1 MNILMI
7 LANPFTH
14 DPRVYNEARALVKAG
29 HEVTVLAWDRKKL
42 NPLKEKK
49 EGINV
54 VRIRNTRFMDFLP
67 YDIFRLHF
75 WWTEGVKKALELQK
89 ENPFDVVHCHDLSA
103 LPIGIKLKKRL
114 GLPLIYDAHEIWGY
128 MVSGDLPKWWANYY
142 LWKEKKLAPIAD
154 HIITVAEPHEQYFQ
168 NMGCNK
174 VSIIRNCKE
183 VDKNEYV
190 PPDNEIFTLVYIGVL
205 GEGRFLRESIEICQ
219 GLEGMQFRIAG
230 FGPLEDLLK
239 QTAKNAP
246 FGNIEFLG
254 IIPMERVIPETVK
267 GDAILCMLNPSN
279 MNNRIGPPN
288 KLFEAMATGRPVIAT
303 KGTYSGNLVKEL
315 KMGLTVEFDEK
326 SLENAIIKLRDD
338 PKLREEFGK
347 NALTAALGEYNWNIQ
362 EKKLLNVYEQMSE
375 VK

>member
-1 MNILMI
+1 MI

-14 DPRVYNEARALVKAG
+14 DPRVYNEARALIKAG
-29 HEVTVLAWDRKKL
+29 HGVTVLAWDRKKQY
-42 NPLKEKK
+42 PSKEKK

-54 VRIRNTRFMDFLP
+54 VRIRNTKFMDFLP

-75 WWTEGVKKALELQK
+75 WWNEGVKKALKLNKMEKINL
-89 ENPFDVVHCHDLSA
+89 VHCHDLSA
-103 LPIGIKLKKRL
+103 LPIGVKLKKKL

-128 MVSGDLPKWWANYY
+128 MVAKDLPKWWANYY

-190 PPDNEIFTLVYIGVL
+190 PPDNEIFTLVYIGGL
-205 GEGRFLRESIEICQ
+205 GEGRFLRESVEICQ
-219 GLEGMQFRIAG
+219 GLDGMRFRIAG
-230 FGPLEDLLK
+230 FGILGNALK
-239 QTAKNAP
+239 QTAEKDP

-254 IIPMERVIPETVK
+254 KIPMERVIPETAK

-288 KLFEAMATGRPVIAT
+288 KLFEAMVTGRPVIAT
-303 KGTYSGNLVKEL
+303 KGTYSGNLVEEL
-315 KMGLTVEFDEK
+315 KMGLAIEFDDK
-326 SLENAIIKLRDD
+326 SLKTAIIKLRDD

-347 NALTAALGEYNWNIQ
+347 NALKAAIEMYNWEKQ
-362 EKKLLNVYEQMSE
+362 EEKLVLIYEKIKNSK
-375 VK
+375 V

>member
-14 DPRVYNEARALVKAG
+14 DPRVYNEARALIKAG

-42 NPLKEKK
+42 NHLKEKK

-54 VRIRNTRFMDFLP
+54 VRIRNTKFMDFLP

-75 WWTEGVKKALELQK
+75 WWNEGVKKALKLQK
-89 ENPFDVVHCHDLSA
+89 KNPFDVVHCHDLSA

-190 PPDNEIFTLVYIGVL
+190 PQDNEFFTLAYIGVL
-205 GEGRFLRESIEICQ
+205 GEGRFLRESVEICQ

-230 FGPLEDLLK
+230 FGPLEDVLK

-254 IIPMERVIPETVK
+254 IIPMERVIPETAK
-267 GDAILCMLNPSN
+267 GDVILCMLNPGN

-288 KLFEAMATGRPVIAT
+288 KLFEAMAAGRPVIAT
-303 KGTYSGNLVKEL
+303 KGTYSGNLVEEL
-315 KMGLTVEFDEK
+315 KMGLAIDFDEK
-326 SLENAIIKLRDD
+326 SLKNAIIKLRDD

-347 NALTAALGEYNWNIQ
+347 NALKAALGEYNWKLQ
-362 EKKLLNVYEQMSE
+362 EKKLLNVYDQMRG
-375 VK
+375 VR